1 MLDCLIVGGG
11 PAGLTAAIYLARYR
25 RKTRL
30 IDSGESRAALIPE
43 SHNYPGFRGIG
54 GPDLLRRLR
63 DQAVSYG
70 AMLEQGRVSAL
81 TGDQDSVFIAECD
94 DRQIRARFVLLAS
107 GLVDEAP
114 QIEGLTD
121 GVYSGVI
128 RFCPVCDGFEAMDR
142 CIGVVG
148 NMESAGKKA
157 LFLRTYSRQ
166 ISVFSTDDQQS
177 SPLSDNLRESGI
189 AILGRP
195 VRVVR
200 SGEKVTV
207 IVADGGRHDLDVLY
221 PALGCNVRSELATQL
236 GALCSDEGN
245 LQVDG
250 HQQTTVPGLYAAGDV
265 VTDLHQLSVA
275 TGHAAVA
282 ATAIHNKLPR
292 NFR

>member
-25 RKTRL
+25 RKARL
-30 IDSGESRAALIPE
+30 IDGGESRAALIPE

-63 DQAVSYG
+63 DQGVLYG
-70 AMLEQGRVSAL
+70 AVLAQGRVSAL
-81 TGDQDSVFIAECD
+81 TADQDGAFIAKCD
-94 DRQIRARFVLLAS
+94 DREIRARFVLMAT

-121 GVYSGVI
+121 GVYSGAI

-142 CIGVVG
+142 PIGVVG

-157 LFLRTYSRQ
+157 LFLRTYSRRV
-166 ISVFSTDDQQS
+166 SVFPTDDQQQ

-189 AILGRP
+189 AISGRP

-200 SGEKVTV
+200 SEEKVTV
-207 IVADGGRHDLDVLY
+207 IVA
-221 PALGCNVRSELATQL
+221 
-236 GALCSDEGN
+236 
-245 LQVDG
+245 
-250 HQQTTVPGLYAAGDV
+250 
-265 VTDLHQLSVA
+265 
-275 TGHAAVA
+275 
-282 ATAIHNKLPR
+282 
-292 NFR
+292 

>member
-30 IDSGESRAALIPE
+30 IDGGESRAALIPE

-63 DQAVSYG
+63 DQAVLYG
-70 AMLEQGRVSAL
+70 AVLEQGRVSAL
-81 TGDQDSVFIAECD
+81 SCEQNSIFIAKRD
-94 DRQIRARFVLLAS
+94 DGEVRARFVLLAS

-121 GVYSGVI
+121 GVYSGAV

-142 CIGVVG
+142 CVGVVG

-166 ISVFSTDDQQS
+166 VSVFPTDDQQS

-200 SGEKVTV
+200 SDEKVTV
-207 IVADGGRHDLDVLY
+207 IVAAGGRHDLDVLY

-245 LQVDG
+245 LRVDG

>member
-1 MLDCLIVGGG
+1 
-11 PAGLTAAIYLARYR
+11 
-25 RKTRL
+25 
-30 IDSGESRAALIPE
+30 
-43 SHNYPGFRGIG
+43 
-54 GPDLLRRLR
+54 
-63 DQAVSYG
+63 
-70 AMLEQGRVSAL
+70 
-81 TGDQDSVFIAECD
+81 
-94 DRQIRARFVLLAS
+94 
-107 GLVDEAP
+107 
-114 QIEGLTD
+114 
-121 GVYSGVI
+121 
-128 RFCPVCDGFEAMDR
+128 
-142 CIGVVG
+142 
-148 NMESAGKKA
+148 MESAGKKA

-166 ISVFSTDDQQS
+166 ISVFPTDDQQS

-207 IVADGGRHDLDVLY
+207 IAAAGGRHDLDVLY